1 MIKMNLLNTSF
12 ERKSYEVEL
21 KHSILFECV
30 LGIAMITY
38 PKLHNQLEKPKQ
50 EWDHIRY
57 NLSES
62 LTAELQY
69 CQEHN
74 TWKMLLQLLHEKNFS
89 SLKDLHGFID
99 DLPDQHLKYLILPY
113 LDQTQEENRLKASN
127 GDAESEN
134 EMILACKEHAFFPQM
149 IHFICRCDL
158 KELRNHFKEVTIGW
172 YREFIQ
178 KQELEISSILERD
191 QKEKE
196 QWLKNQ
202 SPKEIVLHAAGVDY
216 KPEPGITKVLLIP
229 HHIYRPW
236 TIQANLEET
245 KVFYYPVSDTSLNES
260 EDPYELSAQLVGRL
274 KAIGDEK
281 RLRIVKLLTEKEKTL
296 KELTALLGMG
306 KTTVHHH
313 LSLLRSAGIV
323 KVTGAYYS
331 VTEHAFQGIET
342 QIETY
347 LERS

>member
-1 MIKMNLLNTSF
+1 M
-12 ERKSYEVEL
+12 
-21 KHSILFECV
+21 
-30 LGIAMITY
+30 
-38 PKLHNQLEKPKQ
+38 
-50 EWDHIRY
+50 
-57 NLSES
+57 
-62 LTAELQY
+62 
-69 CQEHN
+69 
-74 TWKMLLQLLHEKNFS
+74 
-89 SLKDLHGFID
+89 
-99 DLPDQHLKYLILPY
+99 
-113 LDQTQEENRLKASN
+113 
-127 GDAESEN
+127 
-134 EMILACKEHAFFPQM
+134 
-149 IHFICRCDL
+149 
-158 KELRNHFKEVTIGW
+158 
-172 YREFIQ
+172 
-178 KQELEISSILERD
+178 SSILERD

-196 QWLKNQ
+196 HWLKNQ
-202 SPKEIVLHAAGVDY
+202 SPQEIVLHAAGVDY

-260 EDPYELSAQLVGRL
+260 EDPYEPSAQLVGRL